1 MSPQRART
9 SRSPASAKRPLAV
22 ALTGGIAAGKS
33 EALAAFARHGA
44 ATVSADAIVHRL
56 LAEDSEVREAIRGR
70 WGDDAVGDR
79 KRIGAIVFADP
90 AELEW
95 LERLLHPRVR
105 REQRAWLERVTEPV
119 AVVEIP
125 LLYETGGESR
135 FDAVVVITAPQS
147 VREARRGGLAARESR
162 LLPDEEKVRRA
173 DFSYVNDGSLEELDR
188 FVADVV
194 ERLTSS

>member
-1 MSPQRART
+1 MR
-9 SRSPASAKRPLAV
+9 RPLAV

-44 ATVSADAIVHRL
+44 ATASADAMVHDL
-56 LAEDSEVREAIRGR
+56 LAHDQEVREAIRER

-79 KRIGAIVFADP
+79 RRIGEIVFDDP

-105 REQRAWLERVTEPV
+105 NAQSMWLEGLDGPAL

-125 LLYETGGESR
+125 LLYETGGEDR
-135 FDAVVVITAPQS
+135 FDAVVVI
-147 VREARRGGLAARESR
+147 
-162 LLPDEEKVRRA
+162 PDEEKMRRA
-173 DFSYVNDGSLEELDR
+173 DFAYVNDGSLDDLDA
-188 FVADVV
+188 FVADVI
-194 ERLTSS
+194 ERLTPP